1 MNVLI
6 TGNSGF
12 LGSNFTRSFK
22 ACGWNVTGFDVR
34 SPVFAMPDSFV
45 LGDVRD
51 KALVSEALRT
61 FKPDIILHL
70 AAFSTIQQGLKD
82 PSETWSVNYGGTKNI
97 LQAVKEL
104 LPDSFFVY
112 ASTDKVYGELT
123 QAGGYTE
130 DMALSPLK
138 TSPYDCSKAEAD
150 KLVRGC
156 NRTFVLRFCNIYG
169 PFDESRS
176 RVIPSG
182 IRSVLCGKPPV
193 LKRYI
198 AGDGSIKDFYRD
210 MLFAEDLADTIRR
223 FFTLLMSGASF
234 NGHSIFNLGTSA
246 PVNVKTVLEKIS
258 KVLEFSEPPEE
269 QIISGSDEIHTQSM
283 NCTRAKKYLGFSPA
297 TSLEDGIKNTAEWWK
312 NYREVIIK

>member
-22 ACGWNVTGFDVR
+22 ACGWDVTGLDLR
-34 SPVFAMPDSFV
+34 SPVFSMPDSFV

-51 KALVSEALRT
+51 SALISKALRT

-70 AAFSTIQQGLKD
+70 AAFSTVQQGLKA
-82 PSETWSVNYGGTKNI
+82 PSETWSVNYDGTKNI
-97 LQAVKEL
+97 LQSVKEL

-138 TSPYDCSKAEAD
+138 TSPYDCSKAAAD
-150 KLVRGC
+150 KLVISY

-169 PFDESRS
+169 PFDESKS
-176 RVIPSG
+176 RVVPAG

-198 AGDGSIKDFYRD
+198 ADDGSVKDFYRD
-210 MLFAEDLADTIRR
+210 MLFAGDLADTVRS
-223 FFTLLMSGASF
+223 FFTLVMSGASF
-234 NGHSIFNLGTSA
+234 GRHSVFNLGTSA
-246 PVNVKTVLEKIS
+246 PVNVKNIVEKIS
-258 KVLEFSEPPEE
+258 KALDFSKPPEE
-269 QIISGSDEIHTQSM
+269 QIIYGSDEIHLQSM
-283 NCTRAKKYLGFSPA
+283 NCSRAKKYLGFSPA
-297 TSLEDGIKNTAEWWK
+297 TSLEDGIRETVKWWK
-312 NYREVIIK
+312 EYREVVIK